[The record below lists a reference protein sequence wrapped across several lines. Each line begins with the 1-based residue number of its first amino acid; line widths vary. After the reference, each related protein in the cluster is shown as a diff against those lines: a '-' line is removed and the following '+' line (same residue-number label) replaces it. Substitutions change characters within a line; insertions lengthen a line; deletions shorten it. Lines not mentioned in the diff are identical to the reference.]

1 MKVSKELL
9 DFLYQKFATEKFIHS
24 DPIQFVYKFDD
35 PKDKEIAG
43 FIASTLAQ
51 GKRVNIINKVNEVLF
66 DIMKGIPP
74 YEYLKKLDPNNPPQ
88 ALKNFSYFAYRLIEG
103 KHLLYIL
110 SGLKNI
116 IDKYG
121 NLKNAFYEYSRKN
134 INSKNVREILS
145 DFVDELFM
153 NFTKVPT
160 EISSLVPNP
169 RKGSACK
176 RLNMFLRWMVRKDKV
191 DTGLW
196 NDIIPTSKLIIPL
209 DFHVSKIA
217 REMGLT
223 ERKQDDWTTAEE
235 ITENLKKFDFEDP
248 VKYDLAIFGYGVNRK

>member
-1 MKVSKELL
+1 MKVNKELL
-9 DFLYQKFATEKFIHS
+9 DSLYQKFATEKFIHS
-24 DPIQFVYKFDD
+24 DPIQFVYKFDN

-51 GKRVNIINKVNEVLF
+51 GKRVNIISKVNEILF
-66 DIMKGIPP
+66 SIMKGTP
-74 YEYLKKLDPNNPPQ
+74 YDYLMTFDPNNPSQ
-88 ALKNFSYFAYRLIEG
+88 ELKSFSYFAYRVINGE
-103 KHLLYIL
+103 HLLYIF
-110 SGLKNI
+110 SALKNI
-116 IDKYG
+116 IKKYE
-121 NLKNAFYEYSRKN
+121 NLKNAFYEYSRRN
-134 INSKNVREILS
+134 INSKNVREILT
-145 DFVDELFM
+145 DFVDEFFI
-153 NFTKVPT
+153 NFTRVPL
-160 EISSLVPNP
+160 EVSSLVPNP

-235 ITENLKKFDFEDP
+235 ITENLKKFDPEDP
-248 VKYDLAIFGYGVNRK
+248 VKYDLAIFGYGVSRK